1 MDWTSFFSIMNIYSD
16 KNFSLKELQEEQLF
30 NTGLLTKQFS
40 ISTMQTR

>member
-1 MDWTSFFSIMNIYSD
+1 MDWTSFFSIMNICLD

-40 ISTMQTR
+40 ISIMQTR